1 MAAERFA
8 RGQVALA
15 HMQITVVFVLDPKA
29 GEILLQKKERKKS
42 EDKTIVAL
50 LLLQTL
56 SSACRALSCFICSH
70 SVNGLTSVLHR
81 RPRDLSLTSRWH
93 VGQRQV
99 APLSA
104 GERPIYVPY
113 ELCWN

>member
-29 GEILLQKKERKKS
+29 GEILPQKKKERKKS

-50 LLLQTL
+50 LLRQTL

-99 APLSA
+99 ALLSA

-113 ELCWN
+113 ELC